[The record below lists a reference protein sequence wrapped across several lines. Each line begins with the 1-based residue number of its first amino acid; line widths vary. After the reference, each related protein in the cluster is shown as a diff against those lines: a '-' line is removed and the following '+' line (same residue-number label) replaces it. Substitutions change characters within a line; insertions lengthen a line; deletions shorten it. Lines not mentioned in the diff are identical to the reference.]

1 MANFTIDDL
10 EIERVEDL
18 FSYTTKSGR
27 VYTFADPRSLD
38 GRTVLASQQGLLTA
52 EDTLLAVLGGDEFDD
67 FMDEDE
73 VDGYL
78 LDPLLTKWAQHYGM
92 DLGPGKA
99 RRSSS
104 RSTGSGKSSKRT
116 SPTGTKARR

>member
-10 EIERVEDL
+10 EIERVEDH
-18 FSYTTKSGR
+18 FTYTAKSGR
-27 VYTFADPRSLD
+27 VYEFTDPRSLD
-38 GRTVLASQQGLLTA
+38 GRTALAFQQGRLTA
-52 EDTLLAVLGGDEFDD
+52 EDALVAILGGDEFDD

-92 DLGPGKA
+92 NLEPGKA
-99 RRSSS
+99 PRSSS
-104 RSTGSGKSSKRT
+104 RSTGSRKNSKRT
-116 SPTGTKARR
+116 SPTGTKGSR